1 MKNILTK
8 RIHFFLAKIAGRNVS
23 ESTLTP
29 PVVTNME
36 EKLLDEIAERFDD
49 VARQSSIG
57 GDKYVVTITHN
68 DSGYSC
74 DKTLVEIKEAIS
86 KDIPIKVVL
95 PDSLGWV
102 ADNTAS
108 DSVVLMGIEDT
119 GGNPVLYAYTI
130 SASGVTAV
138 ITSLTN
144 VNLATPT
151 NAGIV
156 KQAENVAEAAGSAPT
171 AAEFKA
177 LLDALI
183 AAGIMAAPAL
193 VPAADS

>member
-1 MKNILTK
+1 MKDILTS
-8 RIHFFLAKIAGRNVS
+8 RFQVFLAKIAGRNVS

-36 EKLLDEIAERFDD
+36 EKLLDEIADRLDD
-49 VARQSSIG
+49 VARQSAIG
-57 GDKYVVTITHN
+57 GDKYVVTITRN
-68 DSGYSC
+68 GSSYSC
-74 DKTLVEIKEAIS
+74 DKTLAEIKSAIS
-86 KDIPIKVVL
+86 KDIPIKVIL

-119 GGNPVLYAYTI
+119 GGNPVLSAYTI
-130 SASGVTAV
+130 FANTVTDV
-138 ITSLTN
+138 VTSLTN
-144 VNLATPT
+144 VNLATTT

-183 AAGIMAAPAL
+183 AAGIMAAPTAN
-193 VPAADS
+193 S

>member
-29 PVVTNME
+29 PVITNME

-57 GDKYVVTITHN
+57 GDKFVITITRS
-68 DSGYSC
+68 DSDYSC
-74 DKTLVEIKEAIS
+74 NKSIAQIKEAIS
-86 KDIPIKVVL
+86 NDIPIKVVL

-102 ADNTAS
+102 ADNSPS
-108 DSVVLMGIEDT
+108 DAVVVMGIEDT

-130 SASGVTAV
+130 SASSVTV
-138 ITSLTN
+138 VVTSLTN

-183 AAGIMAAPAL
+183 AAGIMAAPA
-193 VPAADS
+193 ANS